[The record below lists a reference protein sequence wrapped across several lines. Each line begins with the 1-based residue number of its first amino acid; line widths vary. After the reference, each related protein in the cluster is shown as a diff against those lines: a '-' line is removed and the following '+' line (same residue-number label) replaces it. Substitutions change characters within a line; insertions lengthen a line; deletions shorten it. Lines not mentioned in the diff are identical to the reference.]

1 MKSLKCNTIPVFVLL
16 GILFGVLACEEAV
29 DWEFQA
35 GANEVLVVE
44 AILTDEF
51 IQQEIQLSLSYDNL
65 NGLPTPVLGADVR
78 VEANGISYRFS
89 QDLEYPGRYRSEFP
103 FAVLDDL
110 PYELQ
115 VEWQGQF
122 FTATTELSVVAPLPA
137 ITFLPYENTDSLRI
151 PNFAPIYNA
160 NQQAMYE
167 LNVDWSHLVGEDSAR
182 AKLLYFTFST
192 INTGGLI
199 RPAVDTL
206 AFPKGS
212 IVVAK
217 KFGLN
222 PDFADYLRAMVL
234 ETQWRGS
241 VFYGPAANLPTNI
254 EGGALGF
261 FSACAVLVDTL
272 VAQ

>member
-1 MKSLKCNTIPVFVLL
+1 MKSLRCNIIAVFVSL
-16 GILFGVLACEEAV
+16 GMLFGAMACEEAV
-29 DWEFQA
+29 DWDYQV
-35 GANEVLVVE
+35 GINDVLVVE
-44 AILTDEF
+44 AILSDEF
-51 IQQEIQLSLSYDNL
+51 IQQEVQLSLSFDTL
-65 NGLPTPVLGADVR
+65 NGTPTPVPDADVW
-78 VEANGISYRFS
+78 VEANGISYRFLA
-89 QDLEYPGRYRSEFP
+89 DLESPGLYRSEFP

-110 PYELQ
+110 LYELK
-115 VEWQGQF
+115 VDWKGQL

-137 ITFLPYENTDSLRI
+137 ITFLPFEDTDSLRI

-167 LNVDWSHLVGEDSAR
+167 LTVDWSHLVGEDSAR

-192 INTGGLI
+192 INTGSLI

-222 PDFADYLRAMVL
+222 PDFADYLRAMAL

-241 VFYGPAANLPTNI
+241 VFYGPAANLPTNL